1 MLKTAV
7 VARLFFFFFFG
18 QTATSKVT
26 RDVYTDNCAR
36 LLPGLE
42 AAGAFALP
50 TTEAATTTTQPRG
63 DGAASGNARRAT

>member
-1 MLKTAV
+1 MLKTDV
-7 VARLFFFFFFG
+7 VLFFFFFRADRDLQG
-18 QTATSKVT
+18 QT
-26 RDVYTDNCAR
+26 RCYTDNCAR

-42 AAGAFALP
+42 AAGAFTLP